1 MIKKVSLLKDIHPG
15 VLERISGCCFNYLT
29 RIIQL
34 TTTNIFRNIKWLN

>member
-1 MIKKVSLLKDIHPG
+1 MIKKVSLLRDINPRVPG
-15 VLERISGCCFNYLT
+15 RTLGCCFNYLT